1 MVRIKE
7 ELKDLQ
13 PYKPGKPVDEVK
25 RELGL
30 KEAVKLAS
38 NENPFGPSR
47 LALSALRKNLN
58 EINRYPDGGCYYL
71 RKKLAKRHSISD
83 DRLIFGNGSD
93 ELIVLAIKALLN
105 KGDTVIIAEPTFL
118 IYRLASK
125 IAGMKTKF
133 IPLNNLK
140 YDLAAM
146 TAAIDDSTKMIFIAN
161 PDNPTGTYVNDEEVK
176 AFIEMVPDDV
186 LLFFD
191 EAYYEYAIDGDYP
204 DTLKYQNKGN
214 IITTR
219 TFSKIY
225 GLAGL
230 RVGYGVSTP
239 EIIELMNKVREPFN
253 VNSLAQVAAL
263 AALDDKNHVRR
274 VRRLTDKGKKQL
286 YTAFEKLGVNY
297 VPSATNFILVD
308 FGENAEQ
315 IYNELMKKG
324 IITRYMSAWG
334 LKNYIRVTI
343 GTEDENKKLIK
354 RLNLI
359 LKG

>member
-1 MVRIKE
+1 MIRIKE
-7 ELKDLQ
+7 ELMDVQ

-58 EINRYPDGGCYYL
+58 EVNRYPDGGCYYL

-133 IPLNNLK
+133 IPLKNLK
-140 YDLAAM
+140 YDLASM

-204 DTLKYQNKGN
+204 DTLNYQDKSNISRWKKTGEDLRDRGN
-214 IITTR
+214 TWFIPYETIRKSRPHPTVFPVKLPEMCLKVHGMR
-219 TFSKIY
+219 NIKLVMDPFMGI
-225 GLAGL
+225 G
-230 RVGYGVSTP
+230 ST
-239 EIIELMNKVREPFN
+239 
-253 VNSLAQVAAL
+253 AVAC
-263 AALDDKNHVRR
+263 
-274 VRRLTDKGKKQL
+274 
-286 YTAFEKLGVNY
+286 
-297 VPSATNFILVD
+297 
-308 FGENAEQ
+308 
-315 IYNELMKKG
+315 
-324 IITRYMSAWG
+324 
-334 LKNYIRVTI
+334 
-343 GTEDENKKLIK
+343 KKLNIDFIGFEIDK
-354 RLNLI
+354 SYVDIASERLAEM
-359 LKG
+359 